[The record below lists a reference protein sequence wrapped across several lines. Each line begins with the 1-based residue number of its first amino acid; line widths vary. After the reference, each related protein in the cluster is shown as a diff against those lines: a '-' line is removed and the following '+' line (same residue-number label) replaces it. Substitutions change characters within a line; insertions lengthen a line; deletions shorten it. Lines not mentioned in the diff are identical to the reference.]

1 MKTETNPQLTVGL
14 CSACGGVGLT
24 AAGRQCPSCKG
35 VPAGVQDVLR
45 QAQDV
50 LRQAQDGA
58 LVWTRALSAYGVAYR
73 RARRS
78 FKTIR
83 LLAVIVIAG
92 LLWTWYGWL
101 VYLALGQGFPVAS
114 VNGVWFWIGALFAAY
129 AVSCAMRWGR
139 PVYKVSEVR
148 GQKVPD
154 IKIAMTTELLD
165 VIDDAYRVAAAR
177 KDAEVAAPHF
187 LLALVKLAVVQNMF
201 VRLSIHPDTITNAAI
216 SLLGTPAGTTAPVV
230 SQETFALLF
239 HAFLEAEGAHQL
251 QVRASDLLLVTVRAL
266 PSLQEQLYDIGA
278 DMRKFNN
285 VVAWVRS
292 RAQLRDQLRIFRV
305 IARTRPTSGIDR
317 AMTAMATP
325 MLNQF
330 SEDVTLRAQF
340 GYIGA
345 IVGRDREIADVLHLF
360 EGGAA
365 GALLIGDAGVG
376 KMAIVEGV
384 AQKMVL
390 EEVPENLKDKRLV
403 RMEISSLLSGVS
415 ASEAGERLLEM
426 LLEVQRAGNIVMCI
440 PDIHTLVAA
449 REGGEGA
456 LNVAGVLQEVVERSH
471 IPVIGTTSPELY
483 RRVIKGSP
491 LEGLMRPLTL
501 EPMDSNQTV
510 QVLQTKVGIAEYE
523 QQVYFSYDA
532 LEAIADFA
540 RKHLQDQQMPES
552 AIALMKE
559 VAVMVKNKKG
569 KDSLVTREHV
579 AEAVAE
585 KTKIPVTSLNEEEG
599 EKLMRLEEEMH
610 KRLIGQDEAVT
621 AVANALRRAR
631 AKLTSGKRPIAN
643 FLFVGP
649 TGVGKTEL
657 AKTIAAVYFG
667 GEDKMLRFDMSEYQ
681 TPDSI
686 YRLIG
691 QTDKQ
696 GSGLLTEAVRSQPF
710 SLLLLDELEKADKQ
724 VLNLFL
730 QVMDDGRLTDSVGRV
745 VDFTNVILIATSNA
759 GSQFIQDEVRAGAA
773 YETIQEGLLTK
784 ELRNHFTPEFINRF
798 DGVIVFHPMT
808 EDNIR
813 QVARLMLGSLA
824 KKIEEQYGAV
834 LTVTDHAL
842 EELAAAGFDPQFGA
856 RPMRRAIQEHVEN
869 ALAKILLEQKVERGS
884 KIIYDAGGAVRIE

>member
-1 MKTETNPQLTVGL
+1 MI
-14 CSACGGVGLT
+14 
-24 AAGRQCPSCKG
+24 AA
-35 VPAGVQDVLR
+35 
-45 QAQDV
+45 
-50 LRQAQDGA
+50 
-58 LVWTRALSAYGVAYR
+58 
-73 RARRS
+73 
-78 FKTIR
+78 
-83 LLAVIVIAG
+83 
-92 LLWTWYGWL
+92 LLWAWYGWL
-101 VYLALGQGFPVAS
+101 VYLAMGQSLTGRASAGPELSVAS
-114 VNGVWFWIGALFAAY
+114 VNSVWFWIGALFAAY

-148 GQKVPD
+148 AQKVPD

-165 VIDDAYRVAAAR
+165 VIDDAYRIAAAR
-177 KDAEVAAPHF
+177 KDAEVSTPHF
-187 LLALVKLAVVQNMF
+187 LLALAKVAAIQNMF
-201 VRLSIHPDTITNAAI
+201 VRLGIHPDVITKSAEEM
-216 SLLGTPAGTTAPVV
+216 LGTAAGTTAPAVP
-230 SQETFALLF
+230 QETFALLF
-239 HAFLEAEGAHQL
+239 NVFLEAENSHQL
-251 QVRASDLLLVTVRAL
+251 QVRASDLLLVCVRAL
-266 PSLQEQLYDIGA
+266 PHLQEQFYDLGA
-278 DMRKFNN
+278 DMRKFGN

-292 RAQLRDQLRIFRV
+292 RAQLHDQLRIFRA
-305 IARTRPTSGIDR
+305 IARTRPTTGIDR

-330 SEDVTLRAQF
+330 SQDITLRAQF
-340 GYIGA
+340 GYLSA
-345 IVGRDREIADVLHLF
+345 IVGRDREIAEVLHLF
-360 EGGAA
+360 EGGAE
-365 GALLIGDAGVG
+365 GVLVIGDAGVG

-415 ASEAGERLLEM
+415 PSEAGERLLEM
-426 LLEVQRAGNIVMCI
+426 LFEVQRAGNIVMCI
-440 PDIHTLVAA
+440 PDIHALVAA

-456 LNVAGVLQEVVERSH
+456 LNVAGVLREVVERSR
-471 IPVIGTTSPELY
+471 IPVIGITSPEMY

-491 LEGLMRPLTL
+491 LESILRPITL

-569 KDSLVTREHV
+569 KNTLVAREDV
-579 AEAVAE
+579 AEVVAE

-599 EKLMRLEEEMH
+599 EKLLRLEEAMH
-610 KRLIGQDEAVT
+610 KRVIGQDEAVT

-657 AKTIAAVYFG
+657 AKTIASVYFG

-681 TPDSI
+681 TDDSI

-691 QTDKQ
+691 QPDKQ
-696 GSGLLTEAVRSQPF
+696 GSGLLTEAVREQPF

-759 GSQFIQDEVRAGAA
+759 GSQFIQDQVRAGAA
-773 YETIQEGLLTK
+773 YEVIQEGLLTK
-784 ELRNHFTPEFINRF
+784 ELRNYFTPEFLNRF

-808 EDNIR
+808 QENIR
-813 QVARLMLGSLA
+813 QVAGLMIGSLA

-834 LTVTDHAL
+834 LVITDSAL
-842 EELAAAGFDPQFGA
+842 EELAVAGFDPQFGA

-869 ALAKILLEQKVERGS
+869 AIAKVLLEQKVERGS
-884 KIIYDAGGAVRIE
+884 KIVYDAGGVVRIE